1 MVSVVTFTGR
11 ISGLKAASLHAQYFE
26 EYLRLAEY
34 LDKITIV
41 TDTVEYL
48 PDNLPSNL
56 TIQQVPKIKI
66 PKIYGATKTLFYTLG
81 PLTTHADIVYV
92 RTFSPPELMSLWMSK
107 KLGRKRT
114 LLTLGGTW
122 LFGKPY
128 ERPGLKKSIFRWI
141 LRRAAYSADA
151 VTVYSRYMMPEIR
164 YFLPRLDPSKVRI
177 IHNSVN
183 IQRFRPGLSPPN
195 LLKNGADTVFWVG
208 RINEG
213 KGVGDLI
220 EAFKTV
226 CQHIK
231 DVQLVIAGTG
241 DNLYVKHLKKKTDEL
256 GLAGK
261 VLFIG
266 GIPNEEVPRYMA
278 NCSVFAYPSRG
289 GEGIP
294 RAILEAMACE
304 APVVATKVSGIPEAI
319 IHGGTGL
326 LVERQNIEQ
335 LADALITLLGDK
347 NLARRLGE
355 AARRKIEKEFS
366 HEVVIPQIAE
376 LLKQTSLS

>member
-1 MVSVVTFTGR
+1 M
-11 ISGLKAASLHAQYFE
+11 
-26 EYLRLAEY
+26 
-34 LDKITIV
+34 
-41 TDTVEYL
+41 
-48 PDNLPSNL
+48 
-56 TIQQVPKIKI
+56 
-66 PKIYGATKTLFYTLG
+66 
-81 PLTTHADIVYV
+81 
-92 RTFSPPELMSLWMSK
+92 
-107 KLGRKRT
+107 
-114 LLTLGGTW
+114 
-122 LFGKPY
+122 
-128 ERPGLKKSIFRWI
+128 
-141 LRRAAYSADA
+141 
-151 VTVYSRYMMPEIR
+151 
-164 YFLPRLDPSKVRI
+164 
-177 IHNSVN
+177 
-183 IQRFRPGLSPPN
+183 
-195 LLKNGADTVFWVG
+195 
-208 RINEG
+208 
-213 KGVGDLI
+213 
-220 EAFKTV
+220 
-226 CQHIK
+226 
-231 DVQLVIAGTG
+231 IAGTG